1 VSTAVPTYTIAAN
14 VRVPLFG
21 AGSEKARSIEA
32 AATLRRRNAE
42 LEETRAKVYYEVQAA
57 LLDVNAARQQVDLSA
72 RAVELADQQ
81 MVQARDRFEA
91 GVADTIEVVQ
101 AQEAVAF
108 AHDSSVASLYAY
120 NAAKASLASALGLA
134 EEQMPRFLGARK

>member
-1 VSTAVPTYTIAAN
+1 M
-14 VRVPLFG
+14 
-21 AGSEKARSIEA
+21 
-32 AATLRRRNAE
+32 
-42 LEETRAKVYYEVQAA
+42 
-57 LLDVNAARQQVDLSA
+57 
-72 RAVELADQQ
+72 ELADQQ

-108 AHDSSVASLYAY
+108 AHDSSVASHYAY

-134 EEQMPRFLGARK
+134 EEQMPRFLGAAK